1 VSLSEKS
8 KPKSRKEIFNTAL
21 ISITGSVGCLTVAIL
36 LGAVFGG
43 MWLDSRF
50 GTKPTWTV
58 ILVLASIPLSVIC
71 MVLAARTVSKRIHMD
86 LEKELKQKTAEEE
99 SSSDS

>member
-1 VSLSEKS
+1 M
-8 KPKSRKEIFNTAL
+8 
-21 ISITGSVGCLTVAIL
+21 AIL